1 MGECVSCGGR
11 GLFVLVDKARLCR
24 DCRRIVAYDV
34 ARPVRTIAA
43 STALIGAS
51 GELAERLACLRD
63 DCLLADTRYRLAA
76 AKRNAEAAVGTKARV
91 AAYRRAL
98 LAVKA
103 NRDEVR
109 DAALLAPYE
118 EELRLA
124 MYGARLA
131 GYLAAAQRL
140 QDRGRSKRALDLY
153 HEALYFLEIHDAAK
167 QLTAERARLE
177 EAMAAVGRPA
187 IEAGD
192 LIDGQEVS
200 AKARSAWAKRGT
212 HAGS

>member
-1 MGECVSCGGR
+1 MPAIGLTSLAEEFTPASHIERGDNGLHHCPYGR
-11 GLFVLVDKARLCR
+11 KHARFCRRLCR

-63 DCLLADTRYRLAA
+63 DCLQADTRYRLAA
-76 AKRNAEAAVGTKARV
+76 ARRNAEPAVGTKGRV

-109 DAALLAPYE
+109 DATQLAPYE

-140 QDRGRSKRALDLY
+140 QARGRTKRALDLY
-153 HEALYFLEIHDAAK
+153 HEATYFLEIHDAAK

-177 EAMAAVGRPA
+177 EVMAAVGVLPSTP
-187 IEAGD
+187 
-192 LIDGQEVS
+192 V
-200 AKARSAWAKRGT
+200 T
-212 HAGS
+212 

>member
-1 MGECVSCGGR
+1 M
-11 GLFVLVDKARLCR
+11 
-24 DCRRIVAYDV
+24 AYDV

-51 GELAERLACLRD
+51 GELAERLACVRD
-63 DCLLADTRYRLAA
+63 DCLQADARYRLAA
-76 AKRNAEAAVGTKARV
+76 ARRNAEPAVGTKGRV

-109 DAALLAPYE
+109 DATQLAPYE

-140 QDRGRSKRALDLY
+140 QARGRTKRALDLY
-153 HEALYFLEIHDAAK
+153 HEATYFLEIHDAAK
-167 QLTAERARLE
+167 QLTADRARLE
-177 EAMAAVGRPA
+177 EVMAAVGRPA
-187 IEAGD
+187 IDAGD
-192 LIDGQEVS
+192 LIRTPILNCQRES
-200 AKARSAWAKRGT
+200 ALGPSRACLGRNLLAIFGALEAALTWRR
-212 HAGS
+212 H